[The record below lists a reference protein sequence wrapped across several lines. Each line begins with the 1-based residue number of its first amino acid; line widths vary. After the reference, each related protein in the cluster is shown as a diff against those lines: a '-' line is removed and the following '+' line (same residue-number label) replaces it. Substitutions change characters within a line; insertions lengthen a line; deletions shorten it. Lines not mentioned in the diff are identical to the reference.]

1 MAVLYSTAA
10 QNAAITAANAAADGS
25 KRAAFLSSWQSSL
38 GTAPRLKLYRSSVL
52 MWEASTT
59 GLLPISGTA
68 FVITT
73 ATQVSIATGDIQTG
87 SWEFR
92 VEKNGDST
100 VYLGATVTE
109 TGATDVLELDDD
121 TASAGTVTL
130 GTITF
135 NAPQLDSLSITEV
148 QKSSVS
154 TGSNVSSL
162 TVTLSSAATALNK
175 IIVPIAYYDGFR
187 SWTDPDDAT
196 VTLWL
201 DPSDFST
208 LWSATGGTGA
218 ITAAGQLVKRIDN
231 KGSAGGYFTNSTGWY
246 LRQSTTSGYYL
257 ESDGA
262 TEFVSN
268 GAASGF
274 IAAGAG
280 EVIVAC
286 RPDSSSDPGNTDYWY
301 APSIWQADD
310 GEAGVSFFSSTSARA
325 FNLDGA
331 QDAVTLTHVQ
341 GTDQLFTWQHTGGNI
356 AAVVGFGAPAG
367 STASGNT
374 TSLTNGFTI
383 GNAYHGSYPNFT
395 GRFYGIVARDTAF
408 TSDERDRLQWYLH
421 RKMIPVTATGA
432 SVPVV
437 TDNIGNTYERV
448 VGAVDSASKIWTGV
462 AVCHSAKTSATAP
475 TLTITMPAA
484 KGYFAAAQAI
494 EINGLMGSDSVDVS
508 ATGTNNGSAGSLN
521 VLTAATAQANALAVA
536 VYGLYNGDTAAGMT
550 APSGYTQIGAT
561 QNATSPVAMISA
573 YKSLTATGAQSVT
586 GTWDSGSSG
595 GAVGAVVVFKA
606 GTNTDT
612 PDVGGGGG
620 SGSSSTVNTAYLQAE
635 MSSNHTFIM
644 NGVPADW
651 SWGTGPRI
659 GVGANPTFGT
669 VAPAAVPWFHFA
681 TETGV
686 TTGTHN
692 YRIAVLAIYH
702 DEKRGGTWTNVST
715 TTDPDDID
723 GALYTNYETNA
734 SAPADKRTSNGY
746 LEVKLPN
753 AGGTFHG
760 FPFGRTVIPASGST
774 HRAVCIKAQLTVDD
788 SGAADDRAS
797 AEVVMVAGLDYWR
810 SLTQGWDPA
819 VYSNDDAFIG
829 RGTIPS
835 ITSTPSLHFGH
846 TMGTNATDINEYITF
861 LTDSGRIS

>member
-1 MAVLYSTAA
+1 MAVLYSTTA
-10 QNAAITAANAAADGS
+10 QNAAMTAANAAANGA

-38 GTAPRLKLYRSSVL
+38 GTNPVLKLYRSSSLV
-52 MWEASTT
+52 WEASTT

-73 ATQVSIATGDIQTG
+73 ASQTSIVAADIDTG

-92 VEKNGDST
+92 VEKSGDTS
-100 VYLGATVTE
+100 VYLGATVARTA
-109 TGATDVLELDDD
+109 ATDVLELDDD
-121 TASAGTVTL
+121 TVGAGTVTI

-135 NAPQLDSLSITEV
+135 EAPALDTVDIAEV
-148 QKSSVS
+148 QKGSVV
-154 TGSNVSSL
+154 TGSNVSTL
-162 TVTLSSAATALNK
+162 TVALPAAATALNK
-175 IIVPIAYYDGFR
+175 IVVPITYYDGFR

-208 LWSATGGTGA
+208 MWTATGGTGA

-268 GAASGF
+268 GAASAF
-274 IAAGAG
+274 IAVGAG
-280 EVIVAC
+280 EVIAAC

-310 GEAGVSFFSSTSARA
+310 GLAGVSFFSSTSARA
-325 FNLDGA
+325 FNEDGTP
-331 QDAVTLTHVQ
+331 DAISLTHVQ

-395 GRFYGIVARDTAF
+395 GRFYGIVARNTAF

-421 RKMIPVTATGA
+421 RKMIPNTATGA

-462 AVCHSAKTSATAP
+462 AVCHSAKTSATVP
-475 TLTITMPAA
+475 SLTVTMPAA

-494 EINGLMGSDSVDVS
+494 EFSGLMGSDSVDVS
-508 ATGTNNGSAGSLN
+508 ATGTNNGSTGSLN
-521 VLTAATAQANALAVA
+521 VLTAATAQANELSFA

-550 APSGYTQIGAT
+550 APTGYTQTGAT
-561 QNATSPVAMISA
+561 QNASA
-573 YKSLTATGAQSVT
+573 VVGMVGAWKALTATGAQSVT

-595 GAVGAVVVFKA
+595 GAVGTVVTFKA

-612 PDVGGGGG
+612 PDAGSGGG

-692 YRIAVLAIYH
+692 YRIAVLAVYH
-702 DEKRGGTWTNVST
+702 DEKRGGTWTNVT
-715 TTDPDDID
+715 TTTAPADID
-723 GALYTNYETNA
+723 GALYTNYETNE
-734 SAPADKRTSNGY
+734 SAPADKRITNGY

-760 FPFGRTVIPASGST
+760 FPRDRTVIPASGST

-797 AEVVMVAGLDYWR
+797 AEVLMVAGLDVWR
-810 SLTQGWDPA
+810 SVEQQWDPG
-819 VYSNDDAFIG
+819 VYSNDDMFIG

-861 LTDSGRIS
+861 LTNSGRIA